1 MTIFIPVGRFASEP
15 TTRESGTGRTCCSF
29 NFAVDTGVKNA
40 AGEKITN
47 FFNVTVWGK
56 TGETVQKNFHKGDA
70 VSITG
75 TFCARPY
82 ESKKDGSMRTSLDIN
97 ATSVDFLPGGK
108 KDDAAKNAQPEEKPA
123 KRRRPAQQV
132 EYEEESDEEELPF

>member
-15 TTRESGTGRTCCSF
+15 ATRESGTGRSCCSF
-29 NFAVDTGVKNA
+29 NFAVDTGVKDA
-40 AGEKITN
+40 AGQKITN
-47 FFNVTVWGK
+47 FFNVTCWGK
-56 TGETVQKNFHKGDA
+56 LGEMVQKHFTKGDA

-82 ESKKDGSMRTSLDIN
+82 ESKKDGSQRTSLDIT

-108 KDDAAKNAQPEEKPA
+108 KDDSAKPA
-123 KRRRPAQQV
+123 SQNEAAPKRRRPAQPV
-132 EYEEESDEEELPF
+132 EYEDQSDDDELPF